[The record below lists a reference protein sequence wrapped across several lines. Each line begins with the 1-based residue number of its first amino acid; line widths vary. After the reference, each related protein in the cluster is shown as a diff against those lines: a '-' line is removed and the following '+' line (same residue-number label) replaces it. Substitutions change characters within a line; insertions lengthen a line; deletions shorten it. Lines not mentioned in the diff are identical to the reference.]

1 MANKLNLDQS
11 QRVDIVCR
19 KNDTFALKLQI
30 SDESGNTV
38 ALNGA
43 GDDAY
48 DFAMEVREADTDN
61 STDSGSDT
69 NLSKMSTEFASG
81 TGAITIEDAGYANGE
96 VIFTCA
102 HGDMNVDSGLYVY
115 DIQQKKGTTPN
126 TIVET
131 ILYGTFQINEDITI
145 TA

>member
-11 QRVDIVCR
+11 QRVDVVCR

-30 SDESGNTV
+30 SDENGVAV
-38 ALNGA
+38 ALGGT

-48 DFAMEVREADTDN
+48 DFAMEVREADTDD
-61 STDSGSDT
+61 STSPS
-69 NLSKMSTEFASG
+69 NLSKMSTEFTAG
-81 TGAITIEDAGYANGE
+81 TAGNITIDDTGYASGE

-102 HGDMNVDSGLYVY
+102 HGDMDVDSGLYVY
-115 DIQQKKGTTPN
+115 DIQQKKGTSS

-131 ILYGTFQINEDITI
+131 ILYGTFQINEDVTI

>member
-30 SDESGNTV
+30 SDETGALVDLSGT
-38 ALNGA
+38 

-48 DFAMEVREADTDN
+48 SFAMEVREADTDN
-61 STDSGSDT
+61 STDT
-69 NLSKMSTEFASG
+69 NFSKMSTEFASG
-81 TGAITIEDAGYANGE
+81 TGKIAVQAAGYSSGD
-96 VIFTCA
+96 VIFECA

-115 DIQQKKGTTPN
+115 DIQQKKGTAPN

>member
-30 SDESGNTV
+30 SDETGALVDLSGT
-38 ALNGA
+38 

-48 DFAMEVREADTDN
+48 NFAMEVREADTDN
-61 STDSGSDT
+61 STDNAPDT

-81 TGAITIEDAGYANGE
+81 TGKITIQDAGYSSGE
-96 VIFTCA
+96 VIFECA

-115 DIQQKKGTTPN
+115 DIQQKKGTTS

>member
-30 SDESGNTV
+30 SDENGV
-38 ALNGA
+38 VVPLNGT

-61 STDSGSDT
+61 STSPNND
-69 NLSKMSTEFASG
+69 SKMSTEFTSG
-81 TGAITIEDAGYANGE
+81 AGAITIEDAGYANGE

-115 DIQQKKGTTPN
+115 DIQQKKGTTS

-131 ILYGTFQINEDITI
+131 ILYGTFQINEDVTI